1 LKRLSLPQNS
11 MADSSSPFQQSRD
24 TKIEEQ
30 IKEIVA
36 RFIERETNKTAL
48 ITVSRVELFE
58 RGRKAMIY
66 ITVLPESGEESAL
79 NFLKRKRIDMKD
91 AIKKGLRIR
100 TIPFL
105 DVSIDMGEKAR
116 RHIDE
121 LLKE

>member
-48 ITVSRVELFE
+48 TVSRVELFE

>member
-1 LKRLSLPQNS
+1 

-30 IKEIVA
+30 VKEIVA